1 MIRLPLVIF
10 LAAMCG
16 CTTIHMDVDAPVA
29 GEQARAPLQGQHY
42 YAVLDTFG
50 PPSQISMLPEG
61 FVFLYDSL
69 KEIERQL
76 GISFASVS
84 FGNAFDINL
93 LKFTFGRATL
103 RPQYFVV
110 IFDQQGDVR
119 TAGIYEGKEK
129 IGGSVI
135 LQVVFTVIATTDM
148 SYLEVPPVQRDWG
161 LSLVQQPPVAL
172 NASGDFASGKV
183 GVEVRGA
190 PTAVGQHTL
199 EMPPAKDKDRR

>member
-1 MIRLPLVIF
+1 MIRLLPIVL
-10 LAAMCG
+10 LAAVCG
-16 CTTIHMDVDAPVA
+16 CATIHMNVDAPVP
-29 GEQARAPLQGQHY
+29 GEQASAPLEGQHY

-50 PPSQISMLPEG
+50 PPSQVSRLPDG

-69 KEIERQL
+69 REIERQL

-103 RPQYFVV
+103 HPQYFVV
-110 IFDQQGDVR
+110 IFDQRGDVR
-119 TAGIYEGKEK
+119 AAGIYEGKEK

-148 SYLEVPPVQRDWG
+148 SYLEVPPVQQDWG

-172 NASGDFASGKV
+172 NVSGDFASGKA

-190 PTAVGQHTL
+190 PTAVGQHSL
-199 EMPPAKDKDRR
+199 EMPPPKDKDRR